1 VKEMLTSDTPRLAF
15 SNIPHEL
22 GLQFLSTELTAY
34 VQGSLAGRDVFIP
47 RTQVQYGAVKL
58 AE

>member
-1 VKEMLTSDTPRLAF
+1 VKEMLTPDTPRLAF

-22 GLQFLSTELTAY
+22 GLQSLSTELTAH
-34 VQGSLAGRDVFIP
+34 VQGPLAGCDVFIP
-47 RTQVQYGAVKL
+47 RTQVENGAVEL